1 MVRYLEKGEYGKCRS
16 LWEEAFPED
25 SKSFAD
31 YYFSE
36 KLPGSKVLAIE
47 GKEGKLLTMA
57 HLNPYMISVNGK
69 KWELPYI
76 VGVATAADQRHKGYM
91 RQVLYK
97 MLQDLKQEKKPFCFL
112 MPAADDDLFG
122 GKLQQFFVIS
132 DQNFPVSADAK
143 LYRLLDH
150 IRRKH
155 KMIGHLCKQV
165 RFV

>member
-1 MVRYLEKGEYGKCRS
+1 MVRYLEKSEYGKCRP

-47 GKEGKLLTMA
+47 GGKLLTMA
-57 HLNPYMISVNGK
+57 HLNPYTISVNGK

-91 RQVLYK
+91 RR
-97 MLQDLKQEKKPFCFL
+97 
-112 MPAADDDLFG
+112 
-122 GKLQQFFVIS
+122 FFINTS
-132 DQNFPVSADAK
+132 
-143 LYRLLDH
+143 R
-150 IRRKH
+150 I
-155 KMIGHLCKQV
+155 
-165 RFV
+165 

>member
-1 MVRYLEKGEYGKCRS
+1 MVRYLDKSEYGKCRP

-47 GKEGKLLTMA
+47 GEEGKLLTMA

-97 MLQDLKQEKKPFCFL
+97 MLRDLNQEKKPFCFL
-112 MPAADDDLFG
+112 MPAAAG
-122 GKLQQFFVIS
+122 VETRGRTGKRSGKVPCGS
-132 DQNFPVSADAK
+132 GKKGRNSSS
-143 LYRLLDH
+143 LDE
-150 IRRKH
+150 
-155 KMIGHLCKQV
+155 
-165 RFV
+165 

>member
-1 MVRYLEKGEYGKCRS
+1 MVRYLDKSEYGKCRP

-47 GKEGKLLTMA
+47 GEEGKLLTMA

-76 VGVATAADQRHKGYM
+76 VGVATAADQRHKGYTNDTK
-91 RQVLYK
+91 V
-97 MLQDLKQEKKPFCFL
+97 EKHF
-112 MPAADDDLFG
+112 
-122 GKLQQFFVIS
+122 
-132 DQNFPVSADAK
+132 
-143 LYRLLDH
+143 
-150 IRRKH
+150 
-155 KMIGHLCKQV
+155 
-165 RFV
+165 